1 MFKWVRHIHFVGI
14 GGIGMSGIAEVLLN
28 LGYTVSGSDLKES
41 DATKRLRRHGA
52 KIMLGHRRR
61 NVTGSDV
68 VVISSAVAPTAG
80 VPKNPELLAA
90 KELNIP
96 VVRRAEM
103 LAELMRL
110 KYGVAIAG
118 THGKT
123 STTSMVAQILS
134 RGGLDPTIVIGGK
147 VNALRSNAKL
157 GKGEFLVAE
166 ADESDRSF
174 LHLTPTIAVIT
185 NIDPEHMENYRDF
198 DHMRQAYL
206 DFANKVPF
214 YGAVVACLDHP
225 EVCKLIPKLNHRCI
239 TYGLNSP
246 ADYTARAIRQVKA
259 CNHFTVLEHGKVLGK
274 IQLQMPGRHNVANA
288 LAAVAVGRLL
298 KIPFGKIAA
307 ALKSFQG
314 IERRFQIMTDTGP
327 IVVNDYAHH
336 PAELAAVIQ
345 ATRAG
350 WPGWRIVAIHQPHR
364 YSRLKQLFPDFVK
377 VLAKADCV
385 GIMKLYAASEAPIP
399 GISAQKLHAA
409 IQRKLKRKM
418 VPYCD
423 NARDL
428 MAELS
433 HMVRPKDIVLFLG
446 AGDIS
451 KSCKEFATH
460 FLKG

>member
-28 LGYTVSGSDLKES
+28 LGYTVSGSDLKEG
-41 DATKRLRRHGA
+41 DALKRLRRHGA
-52 KIMLGHRRR
+52 KVMLGHRRR
-61 NVTGSDV
+61 NVADADV
-68 VVISSAVAPTAG
+68 VVISSAVA
-80 VPKNPELLAA
+80 VKNPELLAA
-90 KELNIP
+90 KEQGIP

-198 DHMRQAYL
+198 DHMCQAYR

-225 EVCKLIPKLNHRCI
+225 EVRRLIPQLQRHCI
-239 TYGLNSP
+239 TYGLDSP
-246 ADYTARAIRQVKA
+246 ADYAARTIRQVKA

-307 ALKSFQG
+307 ALKSFKG
-314 IERRFQIMTDTGP
+314 IERRFQIMCNKGP

-350 WPGWRIVAIHQPHR
+350 WPGRRIVAIHQPHR

-377 VLAKADCV
+377 VLSKADCV
-385 GIMKLYAASEAPIP
+385 GIMKLYAASETPIP
-399 GISAQKLHAA
+399 GVSAQKLHAA
-409 IQRKLKRKM
+409 IKRKSARKM
-418 VPYCD
+418 LAYSD
-423 NARDL
+423 NTQAL
-428 MAELS
+428 LSELCER
-433 HMVRPKDIVLFLG
+433 VRPKDIVLFLG

-451 KSCKEFATH
+451 KCCKEFATQ

>member
-1 MFKWVRHIHFVGI
+1 MFKWVRRIHFVGI

-41 DATKRLRRHGA
+41 DVTARLRRHGA
-52 KIMLGHRRR
+52 KVMMGHRRR
-61 NVTGSDV
+61 NVTDADV
-68 VVISSAVAPTAG
+68 VVISSAVSPT
-80 VPKNPELLAA
+80 NPELLTA
-90 KELNIP
+90 KERNIP

-123 STTSMVAQILS
+123 STTSMVAQILT

-147 VNALRSNAKL
+147 VNAMRSNAKL

-198 DHMRQAYL
+198 DHVRQAYL

-225 EVCKLIPKLNHRCI
+225 EVRKLIPKMNRRSI
-239 TYGLNSP
+239 TYGLNTP
-246 ADYTARAIRQVKA
+246 ADYTARSIRQVKD
-259 CNHFTVLEHGKVLGK
+259 CNYFTVLEHGKVLGK
-274 IQLQMPGRHNVANA
+274 VQLHMPGAHNVSNA
-288 LAAVAVGRLL
+288 LAAIAVGRLL

-307 ALKSFQG
+307 ALKAFRG
-314 IERRFQIMTDTGP
+314 IERRFQIMYGKGP
-327 IVVNDYAHH
+327 IVVSDYAHH
-336 PAELAAVIQ
+336 PKELEAAIQ
-345 ATRAG
+345 AARAG

-364 YSRLKQLFPDFVK
+364 YSRLQQLFPDFVK
-377 VLAKADCV
+377 VLSRADRV
-385 GIMKLYAASEAPIP
+385 GILKLYAASEKPIP
-399 GISAQKLHAA
+399 GITAQKLHTA
-409 IQRKLKRKM
+409 IKRKM
-418 VPYCD
+418 LRKMIPFSD
-423 NARDL
+423 DTTMTLEKLN
-428 MAELS
+428 EII
-433 HMVRPKDIVLFLG
+433 RPKDVVLFLG

>member
-1 MFKWVRHIHFVGI
+1 
-14 GGIGMSGIAEVLLN
+14 MSGIAEVLLN

-41 DATKRLRRHGA
+41 DATTRLRRHGA

-61 NVTGSDV
+61 NVADADV
-68 VVISSAVAPTAG
+68 VVISSAVA
-80 VPKNPELLAA
+80 VRNPELLAA
-90 KELNIP
+90 KDQNIP

-225 EVCKLIPKLNHRCI
+225 EVRRLIPQLQHRCM
-239 TYGLNSP
+239 TYGLEAP
-246 ADYTARAIRQVKA
+246 ADYTARSIRQVKA

-288 LAAVAVGRLL
+288 LAAIAIGRLL

-307 ALKSFQG
+307 ALKSFKG
-314 IERRFQIMTDTGP
+314 IERRFQVMYDKGP
-327 IVVNDYAHH
+327 IIVNDYAHH

-350 WPGWRIVAIHQPHR
+350 WPGRRIVAIHQPHR

-377 VLAKADCV
+377 VLSKADCV

-399 GISAQKLHAA
+399 GVSAQKLHAA
-409 IQRKLKRKM
+409 IKRKSARKM
-418 VPYCD
+418 LTYSD
-423 NARDL
+423 NTHAL
-428 MAELS
+428 LSELRET
-433 HMVRPKDIVLFLG
+433 VRPKDIVLFLG

-451 KSCKEFATH
+451 KCCKEFATH

>member
-1 MFKWVRHIHFVGI
+1 MFKWVRRIHFVGI

-28 LGYTVSGSDLKES
+28 LGYIVSGSDLKES
-41 DATKRLRRHGA
+41 DVTARLSRHGA
-52 KIMLGHRRR
+52 KVMIGHRRR
-61 NVTGSDV
+61 NVTDSDV
-68 VVISSAVAPTAG
+68 VVISSAVSPT
-80 VPKNPELLAA
+80 NPELLAA
-90 KELNIP
+90 KEQNIP

-123 STTSMVAQILS
+123 STTSMIAQILT

-174 LHLTPTIAVIT
+174 LHLTPTIAIIT

-198 DHMRQAYL
+198 DHVRQAYL

-225 EVCKLIPKLNHRCI
+225 EVRKLIPKIEHRCI
-239 TYGLNSP
+239 TYGLETE
-246 ADYTARAIRQVKA
+246 ADYTARSIRQVKD
-259 CNHFTVLEHGKVLGK
+259 CNYFTVLEHGKVLGK
-274 IQLQMPGRHNVANA
+274 VQLHMPGAHNVSNA
-288 LAAVAVGRLL
+288 LAAIAVGRLL
-298 KIPFGKIAA
+298 KIPFGKIVA
-307 ALKSFQG
+307 ALKSFSG
-314 IERRFQIMTDTGP
+314 IERRFQIMYGKGP

-336 PAELAAVIQ
+336 PTELKAAIQ
-345 ATRAG
+345 AARAG
-350 WPGWRIVAIHQPHR
+350 WPGSRIVAIHQPHR
-364 YSRLKQLFPDFVK
+364 YSRLQQLFPDFVK
-377 VLAKADCV
+377 VLSSADRV
-385 GIMKLYAASEAPIP
+385 GILKLYAASEKPIP

-409 IQRKLKRKM
+409 IKRKASRKM
-418 VPYCD
+418 IPFSDDATVTLE
-423 NARDL
+423 NL
-428 MAELS
+428 NQII
-433 HMVRPKDIVLFLG
+433 RPKDVVLFLG

>member
-41 DATKRLRRHGA
+41 DATTRLRRHGA

-61 NVTGSDV
+61 NVADADV
-68 VVISSAVAPTAG
+68 VVISSAVA
-80 VPKNPELLAA
+80 VRNPELLAA
-90 KELNIP
+90 KDQNIP

-198 DHMRQAYL
+198 DHMRQAYR

-225 EVCKLIPKLNHRCI
+225 EVRKLIPQLQHRCM
-239 TYGLNSP
+239 TYGLEAP
-246 ADYTARAIRQVKA
+246 ADYTARSIRQVKA

-288 LAAVAVGRLL
+288 LAAIAIGRLL

-307 ALKSFQG
+307 ALKSFKG
-314 IERRFQIMTDTGP
+314 IERRFQMMYDKGP
-327 IVVNDYAHH
+327 IIVNDYAHH

-350 WPGWRIVAIHQPHR
+350 WPGRRIVAIHQPHR

-377 VLAKADCV
+377 VLSKADCV

-399 GISAQKLHAA
+399 GVSAQKLHAA
-409 IQRKLKRKM
+409 IKRKSARKM
-418 VPYCD
+418 LTYSD
-423 NARDL
+423 NTQAL
-428 MAELS
+428 LSELRET
-433 HMVRPKDIVLFLG
+433 VRPKDIVLFLG

-451 KSCKEFATH
+451 KCCKEFATH

>member
-1 MFKWVRHIHFVGI
+1 MFKWVRRIHFVGI

-41 DATKRLRRHGA
+41 DVTARLRRHGA
-52 KIMLGHRRR
+52 KVMMGHRRR
-61 NVTGSDV
+61 NVTDSDV
-68 VVISSAVAPTAG
+68 VVISSAVSPT
-80 VPKNPELLAA
+80 NPELLAA
-90 KELNIP
+90 KEQNIP

-123 STTSMVAQILS
+123 STTSMVAQILT

-147 VNALRSNAKL
+147 VNSMRSNAKL

-198 DHMRQAYL
+198 DHVRQAYL

-225 EVCKLIPKLNHRCI
+225 EVRKLIPKMNHRCV
-239 TYGLNSP
+239 TYGLNTP
-246 ADYTARAIRQVKA
+246 ADYTARSIRQVKD
-259 CNHFTVLEHGKVLGK
+259 CNHFKVLEHGKVLGK
-274 IQLQMPGRHNVANA
+274 VALRMPGAHNVSNA
-288 LAAVAVGRLL
+288 LAAIAVGRQL

-307 ALKSFQG
+307 ALKSFRG
-314 IERRFQIMTDTGP
+314 IERRFQIMYGKGP
-327 IVVNDYAHH
+327 IVVSDYAHH
-336 PAELAAVIQ
+336 PKELEAAIQ
-345 ATRAG
+345 AARAG

-364 YSRLKQLFPDFVK
+364 YSRLQQLFPDFVK
-377 VLAKADCV
+377 VLARADRV
-385 GIMKLYAASEAPIP
+385 GILKLYAASEKPIP

-409 IQRKLKRKM
+409 IKRKAPRKM
-418 VPYCD
+418 IAFSD
-423 NARDL
+423 DAHATLENL
-428 MAELS
+428 NQII
-433 HMVRPKDIVLFLG
+433 RPKDVVLFLG